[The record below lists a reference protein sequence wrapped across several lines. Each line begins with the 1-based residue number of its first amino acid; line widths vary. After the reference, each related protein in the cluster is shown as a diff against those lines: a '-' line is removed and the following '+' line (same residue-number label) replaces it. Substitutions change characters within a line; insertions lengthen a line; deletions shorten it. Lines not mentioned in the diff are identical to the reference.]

1 MSILM
6 TFALLS
12 PAVHATSSPSVTV
25 GNSTGKDGDTV
36 QVAVSIQDN
45 PGLIAMRLYV
55 GYDASKLQLLDAQD
69 QGIFGTANA
78 YFGKDKTK
86 NPYTLLWE
94 DALAEENYTANGDL
108 AVLTFKILDDAE
120 PGESAITLTLD
131 QGSTINVGVDN
142 VMLQMINGSITIKG
156 DEPPAVGT
164 STVTC
169 ASASAEAGDT
179 VNIAV
184 SIQNNPGLIAMRLY
198 VSYDADKLQLLDA
211 QDQGLFGSGN
221 AYFGKVKTAIPYA
234 LLWEDALAE
243 ENYTGNGTLAILSF
257 KVLDNAQ
264 AGNTEIV
271 LSLDQGSTIN
281 VDVEN
286 VSLQLVNGTVTITGG
301 DEPPVVQ
308 TPTIALADVEAN
320 AGDTIEVPIY
330 IQNNPGLIALKFS
343 VSYDAEVLTLLSAID
358 AGIFGSGNAYFGKRL
373 TDIPYVLLWE
383 DALADDNYQGNGLLA
398 TLTFKVADGAQ
409 TGETAV
415 SISMDN
421 GSTIDVDLTEI
432 HFDVKGSTVSVT
444 KTEIPPEQHPT
455 IAVGTVV
462 GRVGET
468 VQVPITISDNP
479 GLIGSKLMISYDPD
493 ILTLTDVTD
502 GEIFGTNN
510 AYFGNRLS
518 DIPYTLMWEDSLT
531 ESNYTGNGTLAILTF
546 TIAQDAY
553 GQEAAI
559 TLQYNL
565 GSSINVDLQEIP
577 FTLENGKVS
586 VDNTAVFYTVAYD
599 GNGATGGAVPADQ
612 AKKQYI
618 ALTLVENTGSL
629 TKTGYTL
636 DGWAISADGEKVY
649 DLGGAYTANE
659 DVTLYA
665 HWLPYKIPVI
675 FRDLAQ
681 EKMTT
686 VMPTFTAVSNQTA
699 RALTWSCTTGGIFT
713 INGST
718 TASKSLTSIQLPTS
732 TVAGEVYKVTID
744 KIGGSL
750 SDGLVVADL
759 SEDGDHSL
767 SGGVQNG
774 QSINSDRQYTQIGA
788 GDSAT
793 KHWAIYETKNNIQ
806 PRYIRL
812 WVCPSSGSDAVNVT
826 DYQFKITVQKV
837 SGATSAIMTYDSM
850 LGAVPIPTR
859 TGYTFDGWF
868 TEVNG
873 GLQVTESTTFSST
886 DRTVYYA
893 QWTVNQYYLDVN
905 GSLDNDSIG
914 NITGYGLVDVYING
928 NCVSYDTSDYY
939 RLWDYGT
946 PYEIRNIRAV
956 TGHRYVGTN
965 SELIGTVGSE
975 EQKTNISLHFATNN
989 YKIAYDANTGNGAA
1003 PAEHANVYYDNLQ
1016 NHADWI
1022 TSVTAEDNT
1031 FVKKGYSFIGW
1042 NTKADGSGIT
1052 IAPGD
1057 EISAKELVDALEED
1071 PGNGSTLMLYAQWE
1085 KIYAPG
1091 DADED
1096 GEITLQ
1102 DVAMIARW
1110 LAGGWNVTIDEANS
1124 DVNHDGVI
1132 NLKDAVLIRRYL
1144 AGGWGVVLQ

>member
-6 TFALLS
+6 TFALFA
-12 PAVHATSSPSVTV
+12 PAVQATSSPSVTV
-25 GNSTGKDGDTV
+25 GNSMGKDGDTV

-142 VMLQMINGSITIKG
+142 VPLQMINGSITIKG

-221 AYFGKVKTAIPYA
+221 AYFGKVKTAIPYT

-257 KVLDNAQ
+257 KVLDDAQ

-301 DEPPVVQ
+301 YEPPVVQ

-343 VSYDAEVLTLLSAID
+343 VSYDAEVLTLLSATD

-421 GSTIDVDLTEI
+421 GSTIDVVLTEI

-444 KTEIPPEQHPT
+444 KTEVPPEPNPT

-479 GLIGSKLMISYDPD
+479 GLIGMKLMISYDPD

-518 DIPYTLMWEDSLT
+518 EIPYTLMWEDSLT

-553 GQEAAI
+553 GQEAVI

-586 VDNTAVFYTVAYD
+586 VVHKPPMENGLRIFSYD
-599 GNGATGGAVPADQ
+599 GDFEQ
-612 AKKQYI
+612 QIDWWKKY
-618 ALTLVENTGSL
+618 S
-629 TKTGYTL
+629 
-636 DGWAISADGEKVY
+636 
-649 DLGGAYTANE
+649 
-659 DVTLYA
+659 
-665 HWLPYKIPVI
+665 
-675 FRDLAQ
+675 
-681 EKMTT
+681 
-686 VMPTFTAVSNQTA
+686 
-699 RALTWSCTTGGIFT
+699 
-713 INGST
+713 
-718 TASKSLTSIQLPTS
+718 
-732 TVAGEVYKVTID
+732 
-744 KIGGSL
+744 
-750 SDGLVVADL
+750 
-759 SEDGDHSL
+759 
-767 SGGVQNG
+767 
-774 QSINSDRQYTQIGA
+774 
-788 GDSAT
+788 SAT
-793 KHWAIYETKNNIQ
+793 MTLGFLIYG
-806 PRYIRL
+806 
-812 WVCPSSGSDAVNVT
+812 CDDAVRYV
-826 DYQFKITVQKV
+826 
-837 SGATSAIMTYDSM
+837 
-850 LGAVPIPTR
+850 
-859 TGYTFDGWF
+859 W
-868 TEVNG
+868 
-873 GLQVTESTTFSST
+873 STNSWRV
-886 DRTVYYA
+886 DIDQR
-893 QWTVNQYYLDVN
+893 
-905 GSLDNDSIG
+905 G
-914 NITGYGLVDVYING
+914 NITNSGPFARSAKI
-928 NCVSYDTSDYY
+928 
-939 RLWDYGT
+939 RL
-946 PYEIRNIRAV
+946 R
-956 TGHRYVGTN
+956 
-965 SELIGTVGSE
+965 
-975 EQKTNISLHFATNN
+975 
-989 YKIAYDANTGNGAA
+989 AYDRDDNIV
-1003 PAEHANVYYDNLQ
+1003 AES
-1016 NHADWI
+1016 
-1022 TSVTAEDNT
+1022 SVTVRFYKFNWQYRRLQSQEIVSDNMFRPT
-1031 FVKKGYSFIGW
+1031 VEPTATEPETLVSFVTAFF
-1042 NTKADGSGIT
+1042 TK
-1052 IAPGD
+1052 
-1057 EISAKELVDALEED
+1057 VF
-1071 PGNGSTLMLYAQWE
+1071 WWF
-1085 KIYAPG
+1085 
-1091 DADED
+1091 
-1096 GEITLQ
+1096 
-1102 DVAMIARW
+1102 VR
-1110 LAGGWNVTIDEANS
+1110 
-1124 DVNHDGVI
+1124 
-1132 NLKDAVLIRRYL
+1132 
-1144 AGGWGVVLQ
+1144 